1 MFEVETETDCFHLCV
16 ATAKERRAIG
26 WARSPWSYAWFFEIP
41 ESALTIN
48 GLIGGLKESLG
59 RIHGEILVKLMQALE
74 ERMIEAMMDNDPGRY
89 QRNGRQSRSRQ
100 LRCSLATIGYRFAQL
115 GVDRAEAA

>member
-1 MFEVETETDCFHLCV
+1 MGEITLELRLV
-16 ATAKERRAIG
+16 
-26 WARSPWSYAWFFEIP
+26 FEIP

-74 ERMIEAMMDNDPGRY
+74 ERMIEAMIDNDPGAI
-89 QRNGRQSRSRQ
+89 S
-100 LRCSLATIGYRFAQL
+100 ATAVKVGP
-115 GVDRAEAA
+115 VN